1 MIKIGLS
8 GVVNSSNLRASKLI
22 VSGKFLGE
30 ADCEAV
36 EIIDGGDVQGKLTS
50 ATLEIVANGAFQGE
64 SIRKDS
70 NDYSKTKGFGDKAD
84 TGKADTGKA
93 DTGKAGGY
101 KSKSTLFTDKSDKN
115 MD

>member
-93 DTGKAGGY
+93 GGY
-101 KSKSTLFTDKSDKN
+101 KSKSTLFTDKSDKK